1 MLHFWLDVPESLV
14 VPVSHEVSRHELVE
28 GEGDVLVSEGGHHLP
43 GVRAPVSSVQLEPAQ
58 ALPCAGVATW
68 PAFLMEES
76 TISLRGRDLI
86 NATNQPN
93 CRC

>member
-58 ALPCAGVATW
+58 VLAGCTIGSTSAHIQADLVAGTHV
-68 PAFLMEES
+68 L
-76 TISLRGRDLI
+76 L
-86 NATNQPN
+86 
-93 CRC
+93 

>member
-58 ALPCAGVATW
+58 VLAGAAQRPGPGGEAAHQPGHW
-68 PAFLMEES
+68 PPL
-76 TISLRGRDLI
+76 
-86 NATNQPN
+86 
-93 CRC
+93 